1 MRILPWPTSARRMAI
16 LICVVG
22 AIDAAAAYFIAKPL
36 LWCATI
42 PGLIPLLTPVA
53 IFSRDSVHRR

>member
-1 MRILPWPTSARRMAI
+1 MAI

-22 AIDAAAAYFIAKPL
+22 AIDAAGAYFIAKPL

-42 PGLIPLLTPVA
+42 PGLIPLLTPIA
-53 IFSRDSVHRR
+53 IFSRDIQPKS